1 MTTKTCDI
9 CGLVFTLTAPNQRR
23 CSDACKMAGK
33 KATLAEH
40 RATKR
45 ETPPVDRDLARKA
58 ADRLFADETFKP
70 QWMERQE
77 QDALIDLDYRVTIGV
92 ENDWR
97 RAAAESREAIAAKYP
112 CKQRRARLVD

>member
-9 CGLVFTLTAPNQRR
+9 CGTIFTLTAPNQRR
-23 CSDACKMAGK
+23 CSDACKTAGK

-45 ETPPVDRDLARKA
+45 VTPPVDRDLARKT
-58 ADRLFADETFKP
+58 ADELFADTTFKP

-77 QDALIDLDYRVTIGV
+77 QDALIDLDFRVTIGV
-92 ENDWR
+92 EQAWR
-97 RAAAESREAIAAKYP
+97 REAAESRARISAKYP
-112 CKQRRARLVD
+112 KRQ